1 MVGEPFNGKPY
12 MGVNVE
18 FGSRAKDL
26 FNRGM
31 EYYIGNM
38 YQFVDGYSDVV
49 NWLFDNKR
57 KGLLL
62 TGNNGVGKSVI
73 ACKLIPV
80 LIKQY
85 CFEDVHIYSAYRLP
99 DIYRNQTTMWDL
111 IDNKPIVIDDLGTEN
126 LLFEYGEKRDL
137 FAELVDQAEKD
148 KRLMIITTNLTT
160 DQIKERYG
168 MRTYDRLRSLTKVV
182 SITGSSLR
190 K

>member
-1 MVGEPFNGKPY
+1 MVDEVFEGRSYKGLHLALGDE
-12 MGVNVE
+12 
-18 FGSRAKDL
+18 AKDL

-31 EYYIGNM
+31 RYYIGE
-38 YQFVDGYSDVV
+38 GYKYIDDYAQVIE
-49 NWLFDNKR
+49 WLKDNGK

-73 ACKLIPV
+73 ACALIPTLMFHYLTESPHV
-80 LIKQY
+80 Y
-85 CFEDVHIYSAYRLP
+85 PAYRLS

-111 IDNKPIVIDDLGTEN
+111 IDNRPIVIDDLGTEHYY
-126 LLFEYGEKRDL
+126 FEYGEKRDL

-168 MRTYDRLRSLTKVV
+168 MRTYDRLRALTKVV
-182 SITGSSLR
+182 CLTGESMR
-190 K
+190 N